1 LFFFC
6 TEYTNLYLSICL
18 IQIES
23 AEYSFPAWFPN
34 GAKSLI
40 HRILDPNPDKRIR
53 IEEIR
58 NDEWFKKNYEPTR
71 EIESEEVN
79 LDDVNAAFDDPEV
92 FMLTLVLELFLE
104 RNHCIY
110 MTFCMCYN
118 LQNMLQMKASEW
130 NFSCSR

>member
-1 LFFFC
+1 M
-6 TEYTNLYLSICL
+6 NLDLE
-18 IQIES
+18 Q
-23 AEYSFPAWFPN
+23 
-34 GAKSLI
+34 
-40 HRILDPNPDKRIR
+40 RIR

-118 LQNMLQMKASEW
+118 LRNMLQMKASEW